1 MEIPFV
7 LKWGVPLLLI
17 ACVAGTVAVLIYAV
31 RFHMAN
37 KKK

>member
-7 LKWGVPLLLI
+7 LKWGVPVLLI

-31 RFHMAN
+31 RFHTAN